1 MPTVNLYFVTI
12 LLALMMYL
20 KSSFSQ
26 CSVSDVF
33 FAYIPYILSDAFAI
47 TVIGISSGGSRPS
60 VRGDPVIQTLRWG
73 GGTRS
78 KKKIWTFGPQFGLKR
93 REEGGGAF
101 LDPPLIRNSIAGG
114 SLHLSLCYFVSS
126 YKRNIFYS
134 AERSDS
140 EQKVIC
146 LRFSLPSSPSIPQ
159 KRLQPKV
166 IFYLSHLIFHSGMT
180 FGLLTKLARQV

>member
-1 MPTVNLYFVTI
+1 MPTVNLYFVNI

-20 KSSFSQ
+20 KSSFSY

-33 FAYIPYILSDAFAI
+33 FAYIPYFLSDAFTI
-47 TVIGISSGGSRPS
+47 TIIGISSGGSRPS
-60 VRGDPVIQTLRWG
+60 VRGGRAVIQTLRQ

-78 KKKIWTFGPQFGLKR
+78 KKKNWTFGPQFGLKR
-93 REEGGGAF
+93 REGGAF

-126 YKRNIFYS
+126 YKRSIFYQD
-134 AERSDS
+134 ERSDS

-146 LRFSLPSSPSIPQ
+146 LRFSLPSSPSIPRNACNQ
-159 KRLQPKV
+159 KSFF
-166 IFYLSHLIFHSGMT
+166 IFRI
-180 FGLLTKLARQV
+180 

>member
-1 MPTVNLYFVTI
+1 MPTVNLYFVNI

-20 KSSFSQ
+20 KSSFSY
-26 CSVSDVF
+26 CSVSVF
-33 FAYIPYILSDAFAI
+33 FTYIPYFLSDAFAI
-47 TVIGISSGGSRPS
+47 TIIGISSGGSRPS
-60 VRGDPVIQTLRWG
+60 VKGGPVIQTLRQ

-78 KKKIWTFGPQFGLKR
+78 KKKNWTFGPQFGLKR
-93 REEGGGAF
+93 REGGAF
-101 LDPPLIRNSIAGG
+101 LDPPLIRNSIAGD

-159 KRLQPKV
+159 KRLLPKV

>member
-1 MPTVNLYFVTI
+1 M
-12 LLALMMYL
+12 
-20 KSSFSQ
+20 
-26 CSVSDVF
+26 F

-47 TVIGISSGGSRPS
+47 TIIGISNGGSRPS
-60 VRGDPVIQTLRWG
+60 VRGGGPVIQTLRWRR
-73 GGTRS
+73 GTRS
-78 KKKIWTFGPQFGLKR
+78 KKKNLDLRASVWSKNK
-93 REEGGGAF
+93 GGGAGPF

-126 YKRNIFYS
+126 YKRNIFCS

-140 EQKVIC
+140 EKKVIC
-146 LRFSLPSSPSIPQ
+146 LCFSLPSSPSIPQ
-159 KRLQPKV
+159 KRLLPKV

>member
-1 MPTVNLYFVTI
+1 MPTVNLYFVNI
-12 LLALMMYL
+12 LFALMMYL

-33 FAYIPYILSDAFAI
+33 FAYIPYFLSDAFAI
-47 TVIGISSGGSRPS
+47 TIIGVSNGGSRPS
-60 VRGDPVIQTLRWG
+60 VRGAQSSRGPGV
-73 GGTRS
+73 
-78 KKKIWTFGPQFGLKR
+78 KKKIWTFGPQFGIKR
-93 REEGGGAF
+93 REGGPF

-114 SLHLSLCYFVSS
+114 SLLLSLCYFVSS

-159 KRLQPKV
+159 KRLLSKV